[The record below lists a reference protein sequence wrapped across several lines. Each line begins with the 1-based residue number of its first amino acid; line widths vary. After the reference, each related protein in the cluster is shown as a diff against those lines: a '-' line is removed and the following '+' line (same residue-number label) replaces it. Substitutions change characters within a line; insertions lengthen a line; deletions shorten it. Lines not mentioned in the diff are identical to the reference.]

1 MQTGITAP
9 PIGGGEATRRSA
21 IRYGMART
29 ALLAALF
36 VTLLLPQAGWGG
48 AQRPV
53 ERRVVT
59 LETLLLLEVN
69 SVRRSHGL
77 RPLKASPRLERAALA
92 HTRSMLTLG
101 YFAHQ
106 SFDGTSFSDRVK
118 RFYPARNKG
127 WTVGE
132 NLAMF
137 GGVTPSARQVVRAWL
152 ASPGHRANLLRPFFR
167 EAGFAVLQH
176 PSPGGVFEGAPTVL
190 VTLDLGRR

>member
-1 MQTGITAP
+1 
-9 PIGGGEATRRSA
+9 
-21 IRYGMART
+21 MARI
-29 ALLAALF
+29 ALLAAL
-36 VTLLLPQAGWGG
+36 VVVVLLVPQVAPATPQGR
-48 AQRPV
+48 A

-59 LETLLLLEVN
+59 LETLLLREVN

-77 RPLKASPRLERAALA
+77 RPLKTSPRLERAALA
-92 HTRSMLTLG
+92 HARSMLTLG

-106 SFDGTSFSDRVK
+106 SFDGTSFSARVK
-118 RFYPARNKG
+118 RYYPARNKG

-137 GGVTPSARQVVRAWL
+137 GGVTPSARQVVKAWL
-152 ASPGHRANLLRPFFR
+152 ASPSHRANLLRPFFR

-176 PSPGGVFEGAPTVL
+176 PSPGGIFEGAPTVL